1 MLSFTLRNFTM
12 AKSHDE
18 PCLASAGL
26 KRSSSLSLATEFCH
40 KLPYSGRLVPF
51 TARAYLSPE
60 PCDRSLRAASL
71 PVEAYGSEE
80 SRHCKRAKT
89 VPVSPTSPRYHADK
103 FGKEN
108 QVDSFL
114 FRCAD
119 FIACDILGDQDCPAF
134 SKTRHELVDMAMENM
149 SVDSYHP
156 HPDCLTLSYSA
167 DLQHEMK
174 NQSVEVQIVARNMLQ
189 IALKHVHENWSRFY
203 FICFTVTMGKF
214 DRRLWLFFDREDNEI
229 SC

>member
-1 MLSFTLRNFTM
+1 M

-18 PCLASAGL
+18 PCLASAGLKRSSSLSLATEFCHKLPYSGRLVPFTARAYLSPEPCLPSAGL

-189 IALKHVHENWSRFY
+189 IALKHVHEN
-203 FICFTVTMGKF
+203 
-214 DRRLWLFFDREDNEI
+214 
-229 SC
+229 